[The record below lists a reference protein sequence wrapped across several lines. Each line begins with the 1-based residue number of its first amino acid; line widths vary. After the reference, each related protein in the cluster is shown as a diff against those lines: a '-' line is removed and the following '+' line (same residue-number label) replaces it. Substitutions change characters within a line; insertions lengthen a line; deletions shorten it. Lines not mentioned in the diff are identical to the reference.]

1 MISVVSVKPLK
12 THLVMFQML
21 GFVALEV
28 GLVLDIWVGKSL
40 DTDTLTSNITFRDS
54 DTIISGRHDFK
65 FGFFSPANNSNRY
78 LAVFY
83 NVSEETAVWIA
94 NRDRPLNDSSGT
106 VTFSRNGN
114 LVLTNGRN
122 ETLWS
127 TNVTG
132 TNPRNTSAQIQNNGN
147 LVLWDTSTRSIIWES
162 FGYPSDVFLP
172 TMRITDNIY
181 TRHKVVIPA
190 WTNGSDPEP
199 GSWTGG
205 LQALNVLQIFI
216 WNNGRPYWRSGP
228 WNGMILS
235 GVPDM
240 YSPYLAAFSIWN
252 DTTGT
257 FYMTPHETTFLTRY
271 SLNSTGN
278 IEQTMWNNQQRN
290 WDVTW
295 VAVQNECDVYKTC
308 GPFGSCNILDSPICS
323 CTRGFEP
330 VNREEWESGNW
341 TSGCARRRQLSCEQ
355 SNNTSGNRDGFLRL
369 KFTKVPDFVE
379 RFPSSQPDVC
389 KTRCMSNCSCIAYA
403 HDSYIGCM
411 SWSEPLVD
419 FQRFNGVGI
428 DLFLRLEASELDN
441 RGDRMLVIIIPVVVG
456 FAAISFVMI
465 IAWFWNKRKGKR
477 FGPATIGK
485 DIKFFEAES
494 AIVFKDES
502 EKVNV
507 EELPLFSFETLSN
520 ATDQF
525 HENYLLGR
533 GGFGFVYKGYLE
545 NGKVIAVKRLSAA
558 SGQGTEEFMN
568 EVVVISKLQHRNLV
582 RLIGCCV
589 EGEEK
594 MLIYEYMPN
603 KSLDGCL
610 FDPNHPSQKILDWKK
625 RFNIIESIGRGLMY
639 LHKDSRLK
647 IIHRDLKPSNVL
659 LDEDW
664 NPKISDF
671 GMARIFGGNEDFGN
685 TSRVVGTYG
694 YMAPEY
700 AMEGRFSEKSDVY
713 SFGVLMLEIISGKK
727 NTHYYNKE
735 LSLSLLGCAWKLWN
749 EENGSD
755 FVDQTIENS
764 NFEGEI
770 VRCIHIALLCVQEFP
785 NDRPSIQT
793 VLSMISREIIN
804 LPMPKQPVFAEKWNR
819 SHVGTRTT
827 QRASQVGYP
836 CSNDLTITEL
846 DGR

>member
-1 MISVVSVKPLK
+1 MNKNIISFVLSLVPL
-12 THLVMFQML
+12 LCL
-21 GFVALEV
+21 C
-28 GLVLDIWVGKSL
+28 L

-54 DTIISGRHDFK
+54 DTIISGGHVFK
-65 FGFFSPANNSNRY
+65 LGFFSPVNTTNRY

-83 NVSEETAVWIA
+83 NVSEKTTVWIA

-132 TNPRNTSAQIQNNGN
+132 TYPRNTSAQIQNNGN
-147 LVLWDTSTRSIIWES
+147 FVLSDTSTRSIIWES
-162 FGYPSDVFLP
+162 FSHPSDVFLP
-172 TMRITDNIY
+172 TMRISDNIY
-181 TRHKVVIPA
+181 TGHKMVIPA
-190 WTNGSDPEP
+190 WKNESDPEP
-199 GSWTGG
+199 GSWIGG
-205 LQALNVLQIFI
+205 LEALNVPQIFI

-240 YSPYLAAFSIWN
+240 YSPYLALFSLWN

-257 FYMTPHETTFLTRY
+257 FYMTPHELRFLTRY

-278 IEQTMWNNQQRN
+278 IETTMWNNQQRK

-295 VAVQNECDVYKTC
+295 VAVQNECDVYQTC
-308 GPFGSCNILDSPICS
+308 GPFGSCNIRDSPICS

-330 VNREEWESGNW
+330 VNNEEWESGNW

-369 KFTKVPDFVE
+369 RFTKVPDFAE

-389 KTRCMSNCSCIAYA
+389 RTRCMSNCSCIAYA

-419 FQRFNGVGI
+419 FQMFNGVGI

-441 RGDRMLVIIIPVVVG
+441 HSDRMLVIIIPVVVG

-477 FGPATIGK
+477 FAK
-485 DIKFFEAES
+485 S

-502 EKVNV
+502 EKANV
-507 EELPLFSFETLSN
+507 EELPLFSFEILSN
-520 ATDQF
+520 ATNQF
-525 HENYLLGR
+525 HENHLLGR

-545 NGKVIAVKRLSAA
+545 NGKVIAVKRLSTA

-610 FDPNHPSQKILDWKK
+610 FDPNHLSHKILDWKK
-625 RFNIIESIGRGLMY
+625 RFSIIESIGRGLMY
-639 LHKDSRLK
+639 LHKDSILK

-671 GMARIFGGNEDFGN
+671 GMARIFGGNEDFDN

-727 NTHYYNKE
+727 NTHYYNQE

-749 EENGSD
+749 EENCLN
-755 FVDQTIENS
+755 FVDQTIESS

-770 VRCIHIALLCVQEFP
+770 VRCIHIALLCIQEFP
-785 NDRPSIQT
+785 NERPSIQT
-793 VLSMISREIIN
+793 ILSMISREIIN
-804 LPMPKQPVFAEKWNR
+804 LQMPKQPVFAEKWNR
-819 SHVGTRTT
+819 SHVGTITT
-827 QRASQVGYP
+827 QRSSPVGYP
-836 CSNDLTITEL
+836 CSNDLTITVL

>member
-1 MISVVSVKPLK
+1 MNTNIVHLYLQSLLFVLISLVPL
-12 THLVMFQML
+12 LCFC
-21 GFVALEV
+21 
-28 GLVLDIWVGKSL
+28 L

-65 FGFFSPANNSNRY
+65 LGFFSPENNTNRY

-94 NRDRPLNDSSGT
+94 NSDRPLNDSSGT

-127 TNVTG
+127 TNATG
-132 TNPRNTSAQIQNNGN
+132 TYPRNTNAQIQDNGN
-147 LVLWDTSTRSIIWES
+147 FVLRDTSTGTIIWES
-162 FGYPSDVFLP
+162 FAHPSNILLP
-172 TMRITDNIY
+172 TMRSTDNIY
-181 TRHKVVIPA
+181 TGHKVVYSS
-190 WTNGSDPEP
+190 WKNRSNPEP
-199 GSWTGG
+199 GSFTSGIV
-205 LQALNVLQIFI
+205 ALNIPQIFI
-216 WNNGRPYWRSGP
+216 WNNGRPHWRSGP

-240 YSPYLAAFSIWN
+240 YSPYLAAFSLWN

-257 FYMTPHETTFLTRY
+257 FYITPHETTFLMKYT
-271 SLNSTGN
+271 LNSTGN
-278 IEQTMWNNQQRN
+278 IEQTMWNNRQMN

-295 VAVQNECDVYKTC
+295 VAIENECDVYGAC
-308 GPFGSCNILDSPICS
+308 GPFGSCNIRDSPICS

-330 VNREEWESGNW
+330 INREEWESGNW
-341 TSGCARRRQLSCEQ
+341 TSGCARRRQLPCEQ
-355 SNNTSGNRDGFLRL
+355 NNNTSGDKDRFLRL
-369 KFTKVPDFVE
+369 QFNKVPDFAE
-379 RFPSSQPDVC
+379 HFQSRNPDVC
-389 KTRCMSNCSCIAYA
+389 RTRCLSNCSCIAYA
-403 HDSYIGCM
+403 HDPYIGCM

-419 FQRFNGVGI
+419 FQRFNSVGI

-441 RGDRMLVIIIPVVVG
+441 HSNRMHVIIIPVLVG
-456 FAAISFVMI
+456 FFVISFVII
-465 IAWFWNKRKGKR
+465 IAWFWNKRKDKR
-477 FGPATIGK
+477 FGPKTIAK
-485 DIKFFEAES
+485 DIKFLEAES
-494 AIVFKDES
+494 AIVFKDET

-520 ATDQF
+520 ATYQF
-525 HENYLLGR
+525 HDNYLLGR
-533 GGFGFVYKGYLE
+533 GGFGLVYKGCLD
-545 NGKVIAVKRLSAA
+545 NGKVIAVKRLSAT
-558 SGQGTEEFMN
+558 SGQGNEEFMN

-625 RFNIIESIGRGLMY
+625 RFNIIESIGRGLLY
-639 LHKDSRLK
+639 LHRDSRLK

-671 GMARIFGGNEDFGN
+671 GMARIFGGNEDFDN

-749 EENGSD
+749 EENGLD
-755 FVDQTIENS
+755 FVDQTIESS

-785 NDRPSIQT
+785 NDRPSIQI
-793 VLSMISREIIN
+793 VLSMLSHEIIN
-804 LPMPKQPVFAEKWNR
+804 LPMPKQPIFAEKWNR
-819 SHVGTRTT
+819 SHVGTGTT
-827 QRASQVGYP
+827 QRSSQVGYP
-836 CSNDLTITEL
+836 CSNGLTITVL